1 MSRRD
6 QIRMTDD
13 EVKAF
18 LAERHTMNV
27 ATIGKDGRPH
37 LVAMW
42 YGFFDARGEGGPLGD
57 RALGFWTYGKSQK
70 ILNLQ
75 RDPRMTCLVE
85 TGEEYAQLRGVE
97 IVGSGEIVTDRDQV
111 MEIGRSVFE
120 RYTGPWTDAAE
131 GGVAAMGATRLA
143 VAIDVERM
151 VTWDHTKLGG
161 VY

>member
-6 QIRMTDD
+6 QIKMTDD
-13 EVKAF
+13 EIVEY
-18 LAERHTMNV
+18 LRGRHVMNV

-42 YGFFDARGEGGPLGD
+42 YGFFDDG
-57 RALGFWTYGKSQK
+57 ALGFWTYGRSQK
-70 ILNLQ
+70 ILNLK

-85 TGEEYAQLRGVE
+85 TGDEYAELKGVE
-97 IVGSGEIVTDRDQV
+97 IVGNGVVIEDRDEV
-111 MEIGRSVFE
+111 MQIGRSVFE
-120 RYTGPWTDAAE
+120 RYTGPWSDAAAPAVE
-131 GGVAAMGATRLA
+131 AMGAKRFA
-143 VAIDVERM
+143 VKIEVEKM

>member
-6 QIRMTDD
+6 QIRMTEGEIDT
-13 EVKAF
+13 F
-18 LAERHTMNV
+18 LRENKTLNV
-27 ATIGKDGRPH
+27 ATHGPGGRIH

-42 YGFFDARGEGGPLGD
+42 YGFFDDG
-57 RALGFWTYGKSQK
+57 ALGFWTYGKSQK

-85 TGEEYAQLRGVE
+85 TGDEYAKLKGVE
-97 IVGSGEIVTDRDQV
+97 IVGTGEVVTDRDAV

-120 RYTGPWTDAAE
+120 RYTGPWSDAAAPAVE
-131 GGVAAMGATRLA
+131 QMGAKRHA
-143 VAIDVERM
+143 VRVVPEKM

>member
-6 QIRMTDD
+6 QIRMSDD
-13 EVKAF
+13 EAEAF

-42 YGFFDARGEGGPLGD
+42 YGFFDSG
-57 RALGFWTYGKSQK
+57 ALGFWTYGKSQK

-97 IVGSGEIVTDRDQV
+97 IVGSGEVVTDRDQV

-120 RYTGPWTDAAE
+120 RYTGPWSDAAAPVVE
-131 GGVAAMGATRLA
+131 QMGAKRHA
-143 VAIDVERM
+143 VKIAVEKL
-151 VTWDHTKLGG
+151 VTWDHRKLGG

>member
-13 EVKAF
+13 EAREY
-18 LAERHTMNV
+18 LRGRHTMNV

-42 YGFFDARGEGGPLGD
+42 YGFFEDGAM
-57 RALGFWTYGKSQK
+57 GFWTYGKSQK
-70 ILNLQ
+70 IRNLE
-75 RDPRMTCLVE
+75 RDPRITCLVE
-85 TGEEYAQLRGVE
+85 TGDEYAQLKGVE
-97 IVGSGEIVTDRDQV
+97 IIGTGVVLTERDDV

-120 RYTGPWTDAAE
+120 RYTGPWSDAAAPVVE
-131 GGVAAMGATRLA
+131 QMGAKRSA
-143 VAIDVERM
+143 VRIEVEQL

-161 VY
+161 TY

>member
-6 QIRMTDD
+6 QIKMTP
-13 EVKAF
+13 EEIQEY
-18 LAERHTMNV
+18 LQGRHTMNV

-42 YGFFDARGEGGPLGD
+42 YGFFADG
-57 RALGFWTYGKSQK
+57 ALGFWTYGKSQK

-85 TGEEYAQLRGVE
+85 TGEEYAQLKGVE
-97 IVGSGEIVTDRDQV
+97 IIGTGTVLTERDEV

-120 RYTGPWTDAAE
+120 RYTGPWSDAAAPAVE
-131 GGVAAMGATRLA
+131 AMGAKRAA
-143 VAIDVERM
+143 VKIEIEEL

-161 VY
+161 TY

>member
-6 QIRMTDD
+6 QIKMTDA
-13 EVKAF
+13 EIEEF
-18 LAERHTMNV
+18 LRGRHTMNV

-42 YGFFDARGEGGPLGD
+42 YGFFDDGS
-57 RALGFWTYGKSQK
+57 LGFWTYGKSQK

-85 TGEEYAQLRGVE
+85 TGAEYAELKGVE
-97 IVGSGEIVTDRDQV
+97 IVATGIVVTDRDEV
-111 MEIGRSVFE
+111 MQIGRSVFE
-120 RYTGPWTDAAE
+120 RYTGPWSDAAAPAVE
-131 GGVAAMGATRLA
+131 AMGAKRHA
-143 VAIDVERM
+143 VKIEVEKL
-151 VTWDHTKLGG
+151 VTWDHGKLGG

>member
-6 QIRMTDD
+6 QIKMTP
-13 EVKAF
+13 EEIQEY
-18 LAERHTMNV
+18 LQGRHTMNV

-42 YGFFDARGEGGPLGD
+42 YGFFADG
-57 RALGFWTYGKSQK
+57 ALGFWTYGKSQK
-70 ILNLQ
+70 ILNLL

-85 TGEEYAQLRGVE
+85 TGEEYAQLKGVE
-97 IVGSGEIVTDRDQV
+97 IIGTGTVLTERDEV

-120 RYTGPWTDAAE
+120 RYTGPWSDAAAPAVE
-131 GGVAAMGATRLA
+131 AMGAKRAA
-143 VAIDVERM
+143 VKIEIEEL

-161 VY
+161 TY